1 MKIKIICVGK
11 LKEQYLKDACAE
23 YQKRLRNIEIV
34 ELPEMR
40 TIQSESENIKKHL
53 SGYSVA
59 LCIEGEQLGS
69 VELSKHIYGKM
80 LPEVCFVIGSS
91 EGLSDEVKNLC
102 NFRLSFGRL
111 TFPHQLMRVILLEQ
125 IYRIHKINQGEKYH
139 K

>member
-1 MKIKIICVGK
+1 MKIKIICTGK
-11 LKEQYLKDACAE
+11 LKEQYLRDACGE
-23 YQKRLRNIEIV
+23 YQKRLRNIEII
-34 ELPEMR
+34 ELPEKR
-40 TIQSESENIKKHL
+40 TIELESENIKKHL

-59 LCIEGEQLGS
+59 LCVEGKQLDS
-69 VELSKHIYGKM
+69 VELSNHIYGQM

-91 EGLSDEVKNLC
+91 EGLADEIKRLC
-102 NFRLSFGRL
+102 DFRLSFGKL